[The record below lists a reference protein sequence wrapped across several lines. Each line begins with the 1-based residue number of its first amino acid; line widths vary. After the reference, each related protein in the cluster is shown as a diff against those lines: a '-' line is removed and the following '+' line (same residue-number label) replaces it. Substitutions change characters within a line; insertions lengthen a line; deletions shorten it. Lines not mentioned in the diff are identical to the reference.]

1 MMGRPHRCNHAAPTA
16 SGRFFHWQPA
26 AVNGAQSSDSGCSA
40 IACWISRILGADV
53 SSPQLDASSWAQLC
67 SIMPQFLSKLYQ
79 GNHLPAQDT
88 VSYPRPTNCNVAPKQ
103 DGLCFPSYMYTG
115 YANCSLSIAIV
126 NAIRRWAEPHQV
138 NNPYLYRVPGSAKL
152 QHSQ

>member
-88 VSYPRPTNCNVAPKQ
+88 VSYKLQRGTKAGWVV
-103 DGLCFPSYMYTG
+103 
-115 YANCSLSIAIV
+115 LSIV
-126 NAIRRWAEPHQV
+126 HVHWIRQLFSLDRDCER
-138 NNPYLYRVPGSAKL
+138 YSALGRTPSSK
-152 QHSQ
+152 QPVSVQSPRISQAATFTVV